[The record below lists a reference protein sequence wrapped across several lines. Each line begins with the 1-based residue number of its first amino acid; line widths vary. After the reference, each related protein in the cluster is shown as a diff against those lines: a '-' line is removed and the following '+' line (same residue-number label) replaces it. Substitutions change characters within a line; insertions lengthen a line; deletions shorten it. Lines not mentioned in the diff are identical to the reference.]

1 MQLYKFQIQVGQQ
14 LWEQFRDPNLLGLYF
29 IDGEYALDYIYHFWL
44 EGFAVF
50 GIESYVPAGCDFLND
65 GLRYF
70 AELSAFLLDSPEES
84 FAVITLLYNELNNLG
99 YILIIARLQIIQRL
113 QRNLKDHLQIL
124 FPQTLVDLCGLVVT
138 QGYWRGIPLL
148 MMWLMISGGEVRW
161 VSVNLCISS
170 GDWVERGLPWR
181 QRRTSWWGREWRSS
195 FV

>member
-124 FPQTLVDLCGLVVT
+124 FPQTLVFSLQQFLQRLDDQHLIFRLFNAEPFTCEL
-138 QGYWRGIPLL
+138 QDHFGID
-148 MMWLMISGGEVRW
+148 VA
-161 VSVNLCISS
+161 
-170 GDWVERGLPWR
+170 
-181 QRRTSWWGREWRSS
+181 
-195 FV
+195 